1 MLETKDLC
9 FKYPDSEDFA
19 LKDISVSVKGGEF
32 ILICGE
38 TGCGKSTLLKMFKSA
53 VTPHGELIGQVL
65 YNGKPFADCDEKALA
80 CEIGYVTQNPDNQ
93 IVTDKVWHELAF
105 GLENLGVSQ
114 AEIKRRVAEMANYFG
129 IQSWYRKPV
138 SELSGGQKQ
147 LLNLAAVMVMRPQV
161 LLLDE
166 PTSRL
171 DPIAAAEF
179 INIIK
184 KLNRKFGITVIIAE
198 HNLEE
203 VFSLSDKVLLMKE
216 GRTVLFDVPKTAA
229 KNMTEKYGG
238 KVLPELPSA
247 VRIYSGIGLGGDCPL
262 TVRDGKRYLSE
273 RFDGSDVTKYDGK
286 KSDGETAV
294 EFKNVSFRY
303 EKKSEDILN
312 GACLKVKKGEIYCLT
327 GGNGVGKTTALKL
340 IAGLLKQYEGKIKI
354 FGKALKNQNPA
365 AFGVALLPQDPQTIF
380 LKSRVYD
387 DFYEYLK
394 MIGTGE
400 GKAKNKISEISD
412 KVGITSLLNRH
423 PFDLSGGE
431 QQKCAVA
438 KLLLADPEILLFDE
452 PTKGLDGESK
462 ISLGSLLKEL
472 KSLGKTI
479 VVVTHDIEFA
489 AHNADTCAMLFD
501 GEIIGGQDPHIF
513 FAENS
518 FYTTYA
524 NRIAYNLFPYA
535 VTCDEVI
542 SECKKNKSN
551 RS

>member
-1 MLETKDLC
+1 
-9 FKYPDSEDFA
+9 
-19 LKDISVSVKGGEF
+19 
-32 ILICGE
+32 
-38 TGCGKSTLLKMFKSA
+38 
-53 VTPHGELIGQVL
+53 
-65 YNGKPFADCDEKALA
+65 
-80 CEIGYVTQNPDNQ
+80 
-93 IVTDKVWHELAF
+93 
-105 GLENLGVSQ
+105 
-114 AEIKRRVAEMANYFG
+114 
-129 IQSWYRKPV
+129 
-138 SELSGGQKQ
+138 
-147 LLNLAAVMVMRPQV
+147 
-161 LLLDE
+161 
-166 PTSRL
+166 
-171 DPIAAAEF
+171 
-179 INIIK
+179 
-184 KLNRKFGITVIIAE
+184 
-198 HNLEE
+198 
-203 VFSLSDKVLLMKE
+203 
-216 GRTVLFDVPKTAA
+216 
-229 KNMTEKYGG
+229 
-238 KVLPELPSA
+238 
-247 VRIYSGIGLGGDCPL
+247 
-262 TVRDGKRYLSE
+262 
-273 RFDGSDVTKYDGK
+273 
-286 KSDGETAV
+286 
-294 EFKNVSFRY
+294 
-303 EKKSEDILN
+303 
-312 GACLKVKKGEIYCLT
+312 
-327 GGNGVGKTTALKL
+327 
-340 IAGLLKQYEGKIKI
+340 
-354 FGKALKNQNPA
+354 
-365 AFGVALLPQDPQTIF
+365 
-380 LKSRVYD
+380 
-387 DFYEYLK
+387 

-524 NRIAYNLFPYA
+524 NRIAYNVFPYA